1 MEISILD
8 ISYNCEEKRIETIV
22 NFDNP
27 ENESIKAHI
36 DVSIDHNSG
45 IIDIEKTKA
54 LVTEKAY
61 EFLQQILKTR

>member
-8 ISYNCEEKRIETIV
+8 ISYICEEKRVETIV
-22 NFDNP
+22 NFDDP

-36 DVSIDHNSG
+36 NVSIDHDSS

-54 LVTEKAY
+54 LLTAKAY
-61 EFLQQILKTR
+61 EFLQQILTH